1 MANRIVAF
9 IAKHAGRKRSAAIR
23 ILSLVLGLFT
33 FLGVVPFLLGSVGH
47 RVAGYAGI
55 HVARPLEIVLGTAGI
70 TTGLSFLL
78 WSVAAFWLAG
88 KGTPVPFA
96 SPTRLVTSGPFR
108 YTRNPIKLGVI
119 LFYFGVGT
127 IGDELV
133 TGAVMLAIGFLL
145 GTIYHK
151 GVEEKELLIRF
162 GEEYREYRNR
172 TSFLI
177 PWPPKRN
184 RAA

>member
-1 MANRIVAF
+1 MPNRIVAF
-9 IAKHAGRKRSAAIR
+9 IAKHGGKKRPAAIR
-23 ILSLVLGLFT
+23 IMSLALGLFT
-33 FLGVVPFLLGSVGH
+33 FLGVVPFLLGIVGH
-47 RVAGYAGI
+47 RVADYTGLY
-55 HVARPLEIVLGTAGI
+55 VARPLEIALGLTGI
-70 TTGLSFLL
+70 TIGLFFLL
-78 WSVAAFWLAG
+78 WSVAAFWFMG

-108 YTRNPIKLGVI
+108 YTRNPIKLGAI

-127 IGDELV
+127 IGDQMV
-133 TGAVMLAIGFLL
+133 TGLVMLAIGLLL

-151 GVEEKELLIRF
+151 GVEEKELLVRF
-162 GEEYREYRNR
+162 GEEYSEYRNR